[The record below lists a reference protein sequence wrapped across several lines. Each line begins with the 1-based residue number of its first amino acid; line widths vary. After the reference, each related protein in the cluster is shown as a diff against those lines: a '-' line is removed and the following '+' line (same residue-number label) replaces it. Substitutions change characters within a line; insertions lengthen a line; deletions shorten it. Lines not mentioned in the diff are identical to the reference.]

1 MNINNSKTMLLNAT
15 DKQETRVAIVE
26 SEKLINFEIELGNKE
41 QRKGNI
47 YKAVITRVEP
57 SLEACFLDYGTEK
70 HGFLS
75 FKDIDFS
82 QFLDKTITEI
92 ANIVPGAEI
101 IVQLEK
107 EERGNKGAAFTSFIT
122 LAGRYLVLMPNNPKA
137 GGISRRIE
145 FEEREELKTLLQKL
159 TVPESVGVILR
170 TAALGRNNKDIEW
183 DLNYLLKLWE
193 AIVAAA
199 QNPMLSKKTA
209 LLYQESS
216 LVIRSIRDHF
226 SPDIMEILIDDTE
239 IYKQVYQF
247 VQDIMPTFANRIKF
261 YQSDIPLFS
270 FYQIEHK
277 IQFAYSRTVSL
288 PSGGVIVIDHT
299 EALTAIDVNSAK
311 SNKGTDIEATAFT
324 TNLEA
329 AEEIA
334 RQIRIRDLGGL
345 IVIDFIDMENTEH
358 QKELENKLKSFL
370 EMDRARVKIGKISR
384 QFGLLTIS
392 RQRLHNSLVESSNIV
407 CSQCCGVGTIRSVES
422 SVVHILRL
430 LQEDIVRNNKMFD
443 TVHLQ
448 LPVDMATYA
457 INEKRKD
464 ISELEERLGIQI
476 IIVPN
481 VHLKSPDYKMRV
493 LKTSKEKNTA
503 DFSYKLVDGP
513 IDEIP
518 EFAKQD
524 QKAKPVALV
533 NFARMPDS
541 TRVEEPSESML
552 SVIAK
557 VYKKIAK
564 GISSVF
570 AAKPAN
576 TKPVK
581 KYNKNYKGNNPNR
594 SGNGNGNGKYRKP
607 NHHRRRKVEGAPGG
621 SNAAGTTGG
630 AGNSNVNT
638 NGTNPGRTD
647 RIESAP
653 KNDNAPTQNNNA
665 SVNKT
670 DNQSN

>member
-1 MNINNSKTMLLNAT
+1 MNNSKTMLLNAI

-26 SEKLINFEIELGNKE
+26 SDKLINFEIELGNKE

-82 QFLDKTITEI
+82 QFLDKAITEVAHI
-92 ANIVPGAEI
+92 IPGSEI

-145 FEEREELKTLLQKL
+145 FEEREELKALMQKL
-159 TVPESVGVILR
+159 TVPESMGVILR

-183 DLNYLLKLWE
+183 DLNYLLKLWD
-193 AIVAAA
+193 AIITAA
-199 QNPMLSKKTA
+199 QNPMLNKKTA

-226 SPDIMEILIDDTE
+226 SPDIMEILIDDPE
-239 IYKQVYQF
+239 IYRQVYQF
-247 VQDIMPTFANRIKF
+247 VQDIMPNFASRIKL

-277 IQFAYSRTVSL
+277 IQFAYARTVSL
-288 PSGGVIVIDHT
+288 PLGGVIVIDHT

-334 RQIRIRDLGGL
+334 RQIRLRDLGGL

-358 QKELENKLKSFL
+358 QKELENKLKNFL

-392 RQRLHNSLVESSNIV
+392 RQRLHNSLVESSNVV
-407 CSQCCGVGTIRSVES
+407 CPQCCGVGTIRSVES

-448 LPVDMATYA
+448 LPVDMSTYA
-457 INEKRKD
+457 INEKRRD
-464 ISELEERLGIQI
+464 IFELEEKLGIQI
-476 IIVPN
+476 IVVPN

-493 LKTSKEKNTA
+493 LKTSKDRNTVEL
-503 DFSYKLVDGP
+503 SYKLVEGP

-518 EFAKQD
+518 EFATQD
-524 QKAKPVALV
+524 NKNKPIALV
-533 NFARMPDS
+533 NFARISGDS
-541 TRVEEPSESML
+541 ETVTESGG
-552 SVIAK
+552 V
-557 VYKKIAK
+557 
-564 GISSVF
+564 ISSVTGLLKKIVVSISKIF
-570 AAKPAN
+570 ASSPKKPN
-576 TKPVK
+576 NHKKP
-581 KYNKNYKGNNPNR
+581 YKNYKNNSRN
-594 SGNGNGNGKYRKP
+594 NGNKYRRP
-607 NHHRRRKVEGAPGG
+607 PQHRKRRDHG
-621 SNAAGTTGG
+621 
-630 AGNSNVNT
+630 
-638 NGTNPGRTD
+638 
-647 RIESAP
+647 I
-653 KNDNAPTQNNNA
+653 NNNA
-665 SVNKT
+665 KTGEHIKDNVNKG
-670 DNQSN
+670 DNVSSQNSQDSSSTPKA

>member
-1 MNINNSKTMLLNAT
+1 MNNSKTMLLNAI

-26 SEKLINFEIELGNKE
+26 SDKLINFEIELGNKE

-82 QFLDKTITEI
+82 QFLDKAITEVAHI
-92 ANIVPGAEI
+92 IPGSEI

-145 FEEREELKTLLQKL
+145 FEEREELKALMQKL
-159 TVPESVGVILR
+159 TVPESMGVILR

-183 DLNYLLKLWE
+183 DLNYLLKLWD
-193 AIVAAA
+193 AIITAA
-199 QNPMLSKKTA
+199 QNPMLNKKTA

-226 SPDIMEILIDDTE
+226 SPDIMEILIDDPE
-239 IYKQVYQF
+239 IYRQVYQF
-247 VQDIMPTFANRIKF
+247 VQDIMPNFASRIKL

-277 IQFAYSRTVSL
+277 IQFAYARTVSL

-334 RQIRIRDLGGL
+334 RQIRLRDLGGL

-358 QKELENKLKSFL
+358 QKELENKLKNFL

-392 RQRLHNSLVESSNIV
+392 RQRLHNSLVESSNVV
-407 CSQCCGVGTIRSVES
+407 CPQCCGVGTIRSVES

-448 LPVDMATYA
+448 LPVDMSTYA
-457 INEKRKD
+457 INEKRRD
-464 ISELEERLGIQI
+464 IFELEEKLGIQI
-476 IIVPN
+476 IVVPN

-493 LKTSKEKNTA
+493 LKTSKDRNNVEL
-503 DFSYKLVDGP
+503 SYKLVEGP

-518 EFAKQD
+518 EFATQD
-524 QKAKPVALV
+524 NKNKPIALV
-533 NFARMPDS
+533 NFARISGDS
-541 TRVEEPSESML
+541 EAV
-552 SVIAK
+552 AK
-557 VYKKIAK
+557 SGGV
-564 GISSVF
+564 ISSVTSLLKKIVVSISKIF
-570 AAKPAN
+570 ASSPKKPN
-576 TKPVK
+576 NHKKP
-581 KYNKNYKGNNPNR
+581 YKNYKNNSRN
-594 SGNGNGNGKYRKP
+594 NGNKYRRP
-607 NHHRRRKVEGAPGG
+607 PQHRKRKDHVINN
-621 SNAAGTTGG
+621 NAKTGEHIKD
-630 AGNSNVNT
+630 NVNKGD
-638 NGTNPGRTD
+638 NVSSQNSHD
-647 RIESAP
+647 SSSAP
-653 KNDNAPTQNNNA
+653 KD
-665 SVNKT
+665 
-670 DNQSN
+670 